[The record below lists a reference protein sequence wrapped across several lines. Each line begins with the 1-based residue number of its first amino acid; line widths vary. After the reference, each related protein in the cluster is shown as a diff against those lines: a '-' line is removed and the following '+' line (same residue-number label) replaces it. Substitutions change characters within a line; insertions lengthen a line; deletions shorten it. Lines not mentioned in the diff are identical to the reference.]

1 MYNHNIFT
9 VITGASQG
17 LGKALAEVC
26 AKQGRHLILISLPGE
41 DVQLI
46 AKNLMQRY
54 SVNVICHETDL
65 TKTDKV
71 SKTIAYLKKLNIN
84 MLINNAGIGGTK
96 KFMDASLTYIDDI
109 LLLNMRSLV
118 VLTHQL
124 LPVLKKQKESYILNI
139 SSLAAFSPMPY
150 KTVYPATKAFVY
162 SFSRGLNAE
171 LKDSNIHVAVAHPG
185 GMPTNRDTTNRIK
198 SHGKFIRYSILSAE
212 ATAAI
217 CMEKLLQKESIIIP
231 GKINRFSSILQ
242 RLMPVNFQLRLITNK
257 LQRELQR
264 ELQQ

>member
-1 MYNHNIFT
+1 MYNQNTFT

-17 LGKALAEVC
+17 LGRALAEVC
-26 AKQGRHLILISLPGE
+26 AKQGRDLILISLPDE
-41 DVQLI
+41 HVNSI
-46 AKNLMQRY
+46 AKDLMLRY
-54 SVNVICHETDL
+54 SVNVICYETDL
-65 TKTDKV
+65 TKAENV
-71 SKTIAYLKKLNIN
+71 SKTVSYLKKYNIN

-96 KFMDASLTYIDDI
+96 KFMDCSLTYIDDI

-118 VLTHQL
+118 ILTHQL

-171 LKDSNIHVAVAHPG
+171 LKGSNIHVAVAHPG
-185 GMPTNRDTTNRIK
+185 GMPTNRDTSNRIK
-198 SHGKFIRYSILSAE
+198 SHGKFIRFSILSAE

-242 RLMPVNFQLRLITNK
+242 KLMPVDFQLKIFSNK
-257 LQRELQR
+257 LQRELQ
-264 ELQQ
+264 Q